1 MASQIILPCALSR
14 CSSAWHFPPFH
25 LPFSVLLDD
34 RIQQLCGGVS
44 NVWWP
49 SSTMAILPCVFDKWS
64 QRPPAWKSGLKI
76 RQWWCLWASSTFLE
90 ALSWGAHSASTLV
103 ILWVKIYEL
112 ALTVQSTA
120 VEVSFWG
127 VRPSPL
133 HWWWRT
139 CWLWNVHHHEAKR
152 WLVKF
157 LEDDVWGRCSS
168 LILCFKV
175 SC

>member
-1 MASQIILPCALSR
+1 MASQTFLPCALSR

-49 SSTMAILPCVFDKWS
+49 SPTMAILPCVFDKWS
-64 QRPPAWKSGLKI
+64 QRQPAWKSGLKI

-103 ILWVKIYEL
+103 ILWGENLWAGFDGSVNNRRGVVLECQT
-112 ALTVQSTA
+112 LT
-120 VEVSFWG
+120 
-127 VRPSPL
+127 L

-139 CWLWNVHHHEAKR
+139 FWLWNVHHHEAKR